1 MSYGARKYSCWLLI
15 LPRKIVGQRNFTKAQ
30 QWTSYR
36 YYSADGRHQK
46 YISAKQN
53 ECYSALGL
61 KPDASKNEIKAAY
74 ILKCKELHPDLHP
87 ESKNEEMHLR
97 FIEIQKAYDALI
109 RAKDGKVPLK
119 NAHQDYSYHE
129 YQDTPRPPPG
139 LPNYRI
145 FGVYFQALT
154 FVTFIGYVLVQNIR
168 HGLSSTPPYNKVPN
182 SKK

>member
-15 LPRKIVGQRNFTKAQ
+15 LPRKRLGQQNLTIPQ
-30 QWTSYR
+30 QWTKHR

-46 YISAKQN
+46 YISAKQIK
-53 ECYSALGL
+53 CYSALGL
-61 KPDASKNEIKAAY
+61 KPDTSKHEIKAAY
-74 ILKCKELHPDLHP
+74 ILKCKELHPDRHP
-87 ESKNEEMHLR
+87 ESKNEEMHLK
-97 FIEIQKAYDALI
+97 FIEIQKAYDVLM
-109 RAKDGKVPLK
+109 RVKDGRVPLK
-119 NAHQDYSYHE
+119 NTHQDYNYHE
-129 YQDTPRPPPG
+129 YEDIPRPPPG

-168 HGLSSTPPYNKVPN
+168 HGLSSAPPNKKVPI